1 MLHVVP
7 LVVHLFLGQQGPR
20 RHAPCW
26 KKKKLSI
33 FFQSFLMSW
42 PHHSS
47 QLDLRRKKKNSP
59 YFYAQR
65 LSLLLVSLC
74 QVSGTLHDD
83 IITYIG
89 NEEKKKSRRL
99 NRVVEVEGEK

>member
-1 MLHVVP
+1 M
-7 LVVHLFLGQQGPR
+7 
-20 RHAPCW
+20 
-26 KKKKLSI
+26 KK
-33 FFQSFLMSW
+33 
-42 PHHSS
+42 
-47 QLDLRRKKKNSP
+47 KKKNSS